1 VFRLGNSSFA
11 QGGNVHVFIDESGSF
26 AGFHEGSI
34 SVVGALAIPDV
45 LLSKIVKKYEK
56 FRKDLPKE
64 NGEVKG
70 RLLKEKQVDKI
81 VTVLARNEAVF
92 EVTALDLGLHNEGAA
107 CDYQRKLSEQML
119 AKVRNF
125 RDDVRPQVQAASEY
139 INKAPVNLFLQALTT
154 FDVLHRVISRVTSFY
169 AQRKPYELGSFSWI
183 VDGKDPAKVTKWEE
197 WWAHY
202 AQGALA
208 TMSKRKGAWMLPA
221 EFHADYSFYDKFSV
235 TDPDGE
241 SGTSLKL
248 LLKDIRFWS
257 DIQAGLEFVDVL
269 SNAVRRALTSKLQK
283 EGWQNIHR
291 LMIHENN
298 KTCIQFVLFQE
309 GGDVVHKPSYADVVH
324 HGFTNGGRPMLT
336 KKNMDLA
343 CDTEGSK
350 PVIAV

>member
-1 VFRLGNSSFA
+1 
-11 QGGNVHVFIDESGSF
+11 VHIFIDESGSF

-45 LLSKIVKKYEK
+45 LLSRIVKKYEK
-56 FRKDLPKE
+56 FRKALPNE

-70 RLLKEKQVDKI
+70 RLLKERQVDKI
-81 VTVLARNEAVF
+81 VTLLACNEAVF
-92 EVTALDLGLHNEGAA
+92 EVSALDLGLHKEGGAR
-107 CDYQRKLSEQML
+107 DYQKELGEGML
-119 AKVRNF
+119 AKVPNF
-125 RDDVRPQVQAASEY
+125 REDVRSEVQAASEY

-154 FDVLHRVISRVTSFY
+154 FDVLHRVISRVTTFY

-208 TMSKRKGAWMLPA
+208 TMSKRRGAWMLPA

-235 TDPDGE
+235 TDANGE

-248 LLKDIRFWS
+248 LLNDIKFCS
-257 DIQAGLEFVDVL
+257 DIQAGLELVDVL
-269 SNAVRRALTSKLQK
+269 SNAVRRALTNKLQK

-291 LMIHENN
+291 LMIHEND

-309 GGDVVHKPSYADVVH
+309 GGDVVHNPSYADVVH
-324 HGFTNGGRPMLT
+324 SGFTNGGRLMLT
-336 KKNMDLA
+336 KRNMDLA
-343 CDTEGSK
+343 MDTRGSK
-350 PVIAV
+350 PIIAV